1 MKRNK
6 RVLIQL
12 SLFFVSAAA
21 SAWAQPAPII
31 RTHTSEIG
39 GFVGASYGLDK
50 TRVMGGGNIVYSL
63 TRVIMPFAEVSY
75 FPGIGRNIPVAGS
88 PSGSAT
94 VSVPITDYNFGL
106 HVRVPIP
113 KSRVIPYAVISFGG
127 VHSPDITASVLLPD
141 PLNPGRTVT
150 DMVPV
155 KGQTSYATSA
165 GGGLRF
171 YTGERW
177 GFRAEFKAYVPR
189 GTFSDPFY
197 RVTAG
202 FFYQF

>member
-12 SLFFVSAAA
+12 SLFLASAAG

-39 GFVGASYGLDK
+39 GFAGASYGLDK
-50 TRVMGGGNIVYSL
+50 TRIMGGGNIVYSL

-75 FPGIGRNIPVAGS
+75 FPGIGRTLPVEGS
-88 PSGSAT
+88 STGKAT
-94 VSVPITDYNFGL
+94 VSVPITDFNFGL

-127 VHSPDITASVLLPD
+127 IHSPDGTASVSVPN
-141 PLNPGRTVT
+141 PLNPAQMLMTN
-150 DMVPV
+150 VPYSA
-155 KGQTSYATSA
+155 QTSYATSA